1 MAADCL
7 YSKGHRNVMFLRD
20 NETDYDRGSGYVL
33 LFREALLERAKELG
47 MTIHESSKHRDD
59 RFDAAEFVRELRSLG
74 ERPTAIVNQAN
85 ANVLKLVLQQLQA
98 SELRVPDDI
107 SVLSCGTYFEGELM
121 PQPITEMPV
130 MPQELCSKAVD
141 LLVEAID
148 EHRDIKGLV
157 ELSTPVMHSRGS
169 VTKVGDA

>member
-1 MAADCL
+1 
-7 YSKGHRNVMFLRD
+7 
-20 NETDYDRGSGYVL
+20 
-33 LFREALLERAKELG
+33 
-47 MTIHESSKHRDD
+47 
-59 RFDAAEFVRELRSLG
+59 
-74 ERPTAIVNQAN
+74 
-85 ANVLKLVLQQLQA
+85 
-98 SELRVPDDI
+98 
-107 SVLSCGTYFEGELM
+107 M

-141 LLVEAID
+141 LLVDAID